1 MASLIAVL
9 QASALGFALTVASA
23 VQVAADVWPQRT
35 VRVIVPNPPGIA
47 NDVIAR
53 LFAERLSSKWGQP
66 VIVENLPG
74 PDGLVAARE
83 FTTRKDGH
91 TLLYSFAALLSIN
104 PLTIDKLP
112 YDPAR
117 DLVPIASTSD
127 NFIAIAVSNSLQA
140 TSLSDLSRLARE
152 RPSKLSF
159 AATPGIPYYA
169 FAAFQR
175 EAGFEMTQIP
185 YRDFNQAITDLGE
198 GRIDVVAAGLVPL
211 LPQARAGRIRMLA
224 LVNGARSSAAPDIPT
239 LAEQG
244 FPSLKFSAV
253 TGFFGSRD
261 MPLSLRDRI
270 AEDVR
275 AIVSESEV
283 RDRLAK
289 LGSTAYGTA
298 PDQFTAAI
306 AAQREQMAAILRQ
319 IPKADTPK
327 Q

>member
-1 MASLIAVL
+1 MASSVAVL
-9 QASALGFALTVASA
+9 QAFALGFALAAASA
-23 VQVAADVWPQRT
+23 VQVVADAWPQRT

-83 FTTRKDGH
+83 FTTRNDDH

-104 PLTIDKLP
+104 PLTIEKLP
-112 YDPAR
+112 YDPTR

-140 TSLSDLSRLARE
+140 MSLSDLARLARE
-152 RPSKLSF
+152 RAGKLSF

-169 FAAFQR
+169 FAAFQK
-175 EAGFEMTQIP
+175 EAGLEMTQIP

-198 GRIDVVAAGLVPL
+198 GRIDVVAAGVIPL
-211 LPQARAGRIRMLA
+211 LPQARAGRFRLLA
-224 LVNGARSSAAPDIPT
+224 LVNGARSLAAPDVPT

-244 FPSLKFSAV
+244 FPDLTFSAV

-261 MPLSLRDRI
+261 MSRSLRDRI
-270 AEDVR
+270 SEDIR
-275 AIVSESEV
+275 AIVSEPEV

-289 LGSTAYGTA
+289 LGSTAYGMS
-298 PDQFTAAI
+298 PDEFAAAI
-306 AAQREQMAAILRQ
+306 AAQQRQIAAIVRGM
-319 IPKADTPK
+319 PKADTRK